1 MSRPRISVIIP
12 SYNRADLLQEAV
24 ESAAVQSLAP
34 LEIIVVDDGSTD
46 GTPGVLEKLSAGGI
60 RVHRQENQGVSVA
73 RNTGAAMA
81 RGEYLAFLDSNDLWD
96 RDKLM
101 VQSRVHRS
109 FPEAKWSVTGAR
121 IADPRGEVIPG
132 MDGWSGFPVFVE
144 EGKKPLNHFLSFA
157 ELRQASLRA
166 GEESYTLVVGDLFP
180 LLFAG
185 NVVQPSA
192 ALVEA
197 RAFRE
202 AGGFDPD
209 WRLAEETEF
218 FHRLAARVPGGVVLE
233 PLYSW
238 RVGHAGNLVSPG
250 NISTLI
256 ENAIR
261 SLDRALQLREHVD
274 ERTRAIHERAV
285 RRQLKKLA
293 YTHLSNLDRTRV
305 RQVINQAT
313 ARFPDMRREL
323 LPLYLASR
331 TPSWVLSRSEASP
344 GFAGQVVQCLV
355 GYRLPPA
362 PCQLLGAFE
371 SADDLEEWVEA
382 VRKAEPIDAVL
393 RPVPAGAFHRADIS
407 GPRGYCADE
416 PNGSEDVVLP
426 WSEIAGLP
434 VRVAEHRTGIPG
446 FPGHAKPR
454 AFNLGPG
461 ARIVDSG
468 QDRVG
473 DRMRAKTHA
482 APLARPQIGPRHGGI
497 LRRWL
502 LRQIHLSRSR
512 HLCDPVDPV
521 LIRDLLA
528 PPDEVGR
535 STRSAGS
542 VREIV
547 RESRFPECDFQVASR
562 GPLEDVLDLIPP
574 VPGLPVQEPRRHKGG
589 DRTIELREDRGRD
602 FSLVRVAVIDG
613 EANRPGRDPN
623 VPGDGCD
630 HFLDGNQRHSPSAQ
644 VPEGVP
650 QQDRVMPLYPPIRMP
665 EPVQHE
671 DRTLL
676 RKQGPEDGVDRRAR
690 KAPEHHSA
698 YPAHRPSAPPIL
710 PSIRP
715 LPSAPPGR
723 GRCRPEKSR
732 R

>member
-73 RNTGAAMA
+73 RNAGAAMA
-81 RGEYLAFLDSNDLWD
+81 RGEYLAFLDSDDLWD

-101 VQSRVHRS
+101 VQSQVHGS

-121 IADPRGEVIPG
+121 IVDPRGEVIPG

-192 ALVEA
+192 ALVDA

-209 WRLAEETEF
+209 WRLAEDTEF

-313 ARFPDMRREL
+313 TRFPDMRRQL
-323 LPLYLASR
+323 LPLYLASLA
-331 TPSWVLSRSEASP
+331 PSWVLR
-344 GFAGQVVQCLV
+344 
-355 GYRLPPA
+355 
-362 PCQLLGAFE
+362 
-371 SADDLEEWVEA
+371 
-382 VRKAEPIDAVL
+382 
-393 RPVPAGAFHRADIS
+393 RA
-407 GPRGYCADE
+407 
-416 PNGSEDVVLP
+416 
-426 WSEIAGLP
+426 AGL
-434 VRVAEHRTGIPG
+434 
-446 FPGHAKPR
+446 K
-454 AFNLGPG
+454 
-461 ARIVDSG
+461 
-468 QDRVG
+468 
-473 DRMRAKTHA
+473 
-482 APLARPQIGPRHGGI
+482 
-497 LRRWL
+497 
-502 LRQIHLSRSR
+502 R
-512 HLCDPVDPV
+512 HLTS
-521 LIRDLLA
+521 L
-528 PPDEVGR
+528 GR
-535 STRSAGS
+535 RYN
-542 VREIV
+542 
-547 RESRFPECDFQVASR
+547 AS
-562 GPLEDVLDLIPP
+562 
-574 VPGLPVQEPRRHKGG
+574 
-589 DRTIELREDRGRD
+589 
-602 FSLVRVAVIDG
+602 
-613 EANRPGRDPN
+613 
-623 VPGDGCD
+623 
-630 HFLDGNQRHSPSAQ
+630 
-644 VPEGVP
+644 
-650 QQDRVMPLYPPIRMP
+650 
-665 EPVQHE
+665 
-671 DRTLL
+671 
-676 RKQGPEDGVDRRAR
+676 
-690 KAPEHHSA
+690 
-698 YPAHRPSAPPIL
+698 
-710 PSIRP
+710 
-715 LPSAPPGR
+715 
-723 GRCRPEKSR
+723 
-732 R
+732 